1 MCRYR
6 ALDTTVGIVAA
17 PTHSSPSLFL
27 SCTREVSYLVQVL
40 NIDRDRNIR
49 GIAVIEEMFQ
59 ADLNRY
65 RTDRFAEPRHLQIF
79 DLPYFEH
86 QRSELLAD
94 EFHLALIQINAI
106 KVMVSQ
112 RFAYGIV
119 GRGECIDQVENIGQV
134 APEVL
139 FFARTKAECR
149 FSSLLGQ
156 AGAIIRLQVVTSQF
170 IAKPPQ
176 S

>member
-40 NIDRDRNIR
+40 NIDRDRDIR

-59 ADLNRY
+59 TDLNRY
-65 RTDRFAEPRHLQIF
+65 RTDHFAEPRHLQLF

-94 EFHLALIQINAI
+94 ESHFALIQINAVI
-106 KVMVSQ
+106 VMDTD
-112 RFAYGIV
+112 RFAYGLV
-119 GRGECIDQVENIGQV
+119 GRGVWLVQVQ
-134 APEVL
+134 
-139 FFARTKAECR
+139 
-149 FSSLLGQ
+149 
-156 AGAIIRLQVVTSQF
+156 
-170 IAKPPQ
+170 
-176 S
+176 